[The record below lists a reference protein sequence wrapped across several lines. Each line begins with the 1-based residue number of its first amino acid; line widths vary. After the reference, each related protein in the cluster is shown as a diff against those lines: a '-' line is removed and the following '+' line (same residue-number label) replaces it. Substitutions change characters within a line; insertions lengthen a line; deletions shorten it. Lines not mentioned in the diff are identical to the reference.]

1 MATFQTGT
9 DIFLGFF
16 TPARP
21 LLIRSTINSPV
32 MCFSVYFVR
41 VIPFLNKNVAL
52 RSETHRAIW
61 FSAFCAFRG
70 KSRGRDAPPTST
82 LLGCASACTFVR
94 VIPFLNKNVALR
106 SETHRAIWFSAFCA
120 FRGKSRGRDAPP
132 TATLQ
137 TFVRVIPFLNKNVAL
152 RSETHRAIWFWA
164 FCAFRGKSRGRDAP
178 PTATLQTL
186 GKSRGRDAPPTA
198 TLQTLMSDLLS
209 ELVLIVL
216 NLARTT
222 PELIV
227 LSLNLNRNL

>member
-1 MATFQTGT
+1 MATCQTGT

-32 MCFSVYFVR
+32 MCFSVY
-41 VIPFLNKNVAL
+41 
-52 RSETHRAIW
+52 
-61 FSAFCAFRG
+61 
-70 KSRGRDAPPTST
+70 
-82 LLGCASACTFVR
+82 FVR

-178 PTATLQTL
+178 PTATLQTFVRVIPFL
-186 GKSRGRDAPPTA
+186 NKNVALRSETHRAIWFWAFCAFRGKSRGRDAPPTA

>member
-1 MATFQTGT
+1 MATCQTGT

-52 RSETHRAIW
+52 RSETHRAI
-61 FSAFCAFRG
+61 S
-70 KSRGRDAPPTST
+70 
-82 LLGCASACTFVR
+82 
-94 VIPFLNKNVALR
+94 
-106 SETHRAIWFSAFCA
+106 FSAFCA

>member
-1 MATFQTGT
+1 MATCQTGT

-32 MCFSVYFVR
+32 MCFSVY
-41 VIPFLNKNVAL
+41 
-52 RSETHRAIW
+52 
-61 FSAFCAFRG
+61 
-70 KSRGRDAPPTST
+70 
-82 LLGCASACTFVR
+82 FVR

-198 TLQTLMSDLLS
+198 TLQTLGKSRGRDAPPTATLQTLMSDLLS